1 MQTGPVMRFMN
12 RPGLCYVIALDR
24 DIHVDITK
32 ECPLRHLKLVSVE
45 NHGTNGATLY
55 GGASAGELADEAK
68 CGTLGGT

>member
-32 ECPLRHLKLVSVE
+32 H
-45 NHGTNGATLY
+45 ATETSEVCL
-55 GGASAGELADEAK
+55 S
-68 CGTLGGT
+68 